1 VLVISL
7 QSAEWVLNLS
17 LFLWLHNYPDS
28 IVECDNKVTSPYI
41 ETRWGFLV
49 RPRRR
54 IVIVKYL
61 TYYSINRQEELGNP
75 NENYVL
81 LWQGNVV
88 SQQ

>member
-1 VLVISL
+1 MLVIRL

-17 LFLWLHNYPDS
+17 LFLWLHDYPDS
-28 IVECDNKVTSPYI
+28 TVECDNKVTSPYI

-54 IVIVKYL
+54 TVIVKHL
-61 TYYSINRQEELGNP
+61 TYYSLNRQEELGNP
-75 NENYVL
+75 NEDYVL